1 MTRNDYEN
9 EMLMSMM
16 NTIIRKY
23 GLESEQTLAFCEMVE
38 AYQKN
43 RFPQKKIE
51 IYIIFNEIAWQTYY
65 SMV

>member
-23 GLESEQTLAFCEMVE
+23 GLESEQTVAFC
-38 AYQKN
+38 
-43 RFPQKKIE
+43 KK
-51 IYIIFNEIAWQTYY
+51 F
-65 SMV
+65 